1 MLLPFQNHLRE
12 QFPQVWNSR
21 LLIAVSGGVDS
32 VVLAHLCK
40 ESDLEIA
47 LAHCNF
53 HLRQEE
59 SAGDEEFVVELADA
73 LELEVFVEHFDTKAF
88 AEDQKLSIQM
98 AARELRYRWFEE
110 LRESFGFDY
119 ILTAHHANDDLETFL
134 INLVRGTG
142 LDGLTGIPRRNDFV
156 LRPLLPFSRSS
167 IEGFARTQKLRW
179 REDSSNAS
187 SKYLRNRIR
196 HEIVPVLQELN
207 PQLLESFHKTQSH
220 LRKSSHLVEAYIS
233 AIFPRVAKEIR
244 HGYSFDIK
252 TLKTLPHLKAVLYEL
267 FKSFG
272 FTEWRDIRHL
282 LDAQSGKVVY
292 SRTHRLIKDRE
303 ELLLT
308 QLPDEGEV
316 QYSIEEE
323 EEVVMLPIGTF
334 HFEKVEGISKTN
346 SRSIHIDKS
355 KLKYPLRLRKWQQG
369 DFFYPFG
376 MEGRKKLSKFFK
388 DNKLSLPEKENCW
401 ILCSQNR
408 IVWVVD
414 QRADARFSVDNETL
428 DILKITYVP

>member
-12 QFPQVWNSR
+12 QFPQVWDSR

-40 ESDLEIA
+40 ESGLEIA

-53 HLRQEE
+53 HLREEE
-59 SAGDEEFVVELADA
+59 SEGDEEFVVELADA
-73 LELEVFVEHFDTKAF
+73 LDLEVFVEHFDTKAY

-98 AARELRYRWFEE
+98 AARELRYHWFEE

-142 LDGLTGIPRRNDFV
+142 IEGLTGIPRRNDFV
-156 LRPLLPFSRSS
+156 LRPLLPFSRAS
-167 IEGFARTQKLRW
+167 IEDVARSQKLSW

-196 HEIVPVLQELN
+196 HEIVPILQELN
-207 PQLLESFHKTQSH
+207 PQLLESFQKTQSH
-220 LRKSSHLVEAYIS
+220 LRKSSHLVDDYIS
-233 AIFPRVAKEIR
+233 AIFPRVAKEVR

-252 TLKTLPHLKAVLYEL
+252 LLKTLPHIKAVLYEL
-267 FKSFG
+267 FKTFG
-272 FTEWRDIRHL
+272 FTEWKDIRHL
-282 LDAQSGKVVY
+282 LDTQSGKVVY

-308 QLPDEGEV
+308 QLPVEGEL

-334 HFEKVEGISKTN
+334 HFERVEKISEAT
-346 SRSIHIDKS
+346 SRSIYIDKS
-355 KLKYPLRLRKWQQG
+355 KLSYPLLLRKWQKG

-376 MEGRKKLSKFFK
+376 MEGRKKLSKLFK

-401 ILCSQNR
+401 ILCSQDQ

-414 QRADARFSVDNETL
+414 QRADARFCVDDKTS
-428 DILKITYVP
+428 DIIKITYVP